1 MSIHTE
7 ELDSESDRITKKD
20 VADLLGVSRRTVS
33 SYVEKGKLSPCYKDS
48 FGKIYFEKS
57 AVLSF
62 KNTHKFK
69 RAGKPMNYSL
79 PPRYSYEE
87 MKVIEKWQVQPKDV
101 SSLDVQIGLLTRKI
115 EDIED
120 RLKVLQD
127 DEMDFMMLRMHLLK
141 VTSERRKSLDLL
153 RSTDTIRYKRALEKT
168 GLNV

>member
-7 ELDSESDRITKKD
+7 DLDSDSDRITKKD
-20 VADLLGVSRRTVS
+20 TADLLGVSRRTVS

-57 AVLSF
+57 AVLNF

-141 VTSERRKSLDLL
+141 ATSERRKSLDLL